1 MDGNGVE
8 AAIAP
13 NISRNLTERHQA
25 QYQSDV
31 SVSRRQGLDRP
42 QATATAEKHFVAI
55 LDRRRRTT
63 TVL

>member
-1 MDGNGVE
+1 MDGIGVD
-8 AAIAP
+8 AARAL
-13 NISRNLTERHQA
+13 NMSRNLTERHQA

-31 SVSRRQGLDRP
+31 SVSRRQDLDRP
-42 QATATAEKHFVAI
+42 QATATAEKRFVAI